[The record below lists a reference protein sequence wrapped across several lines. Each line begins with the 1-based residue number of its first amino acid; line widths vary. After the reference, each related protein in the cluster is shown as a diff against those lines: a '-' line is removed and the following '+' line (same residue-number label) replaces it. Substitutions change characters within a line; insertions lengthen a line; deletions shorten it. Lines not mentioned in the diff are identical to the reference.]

1 MFQTPASF
9 VILLI
14 FLWFKLA
21 LSCFSECIVALQ
33 HLIQVLLLI
42 INNNLQSRL
51 LLWHSLD

>member
-1 MFQTPASF
+1 MVQPPASF

-14 FLWFKLA
+14 FLWFNLA

-33 HLIQVLLLI
+33 HLIQILLQI

>member
-1 MFQTPASF
+1 MVQTTASF

-33 HLIQVLLLI
+33 HLIQVLLKI